1 MSDPTGARFEGIVL
15 AKLAALD
22 ERMEEML
29 DAVRAIEQRCMTEQA
44 TRASLAAELRALRE
58 RTDFHM
64 RIIWSAVAWIVVAA
78 AGILL
83 AALRVGR

>member
-1 MSDPTGARFEGIVL
+1 MSERNGARFEGMVL
-15 AKLAALD
+15 AKLASLD

-29 DAVRAIEQRCMTEQA
+29 NAVRTIEKRCMAEQA